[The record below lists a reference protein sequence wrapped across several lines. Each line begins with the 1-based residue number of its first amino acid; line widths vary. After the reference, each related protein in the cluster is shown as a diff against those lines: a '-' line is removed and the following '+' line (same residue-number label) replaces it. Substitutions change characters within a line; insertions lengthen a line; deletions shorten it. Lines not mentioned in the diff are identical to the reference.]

1 MGISSLSSM
10 TTGRRVNPSAGAD
23 GASGPAVGD
32 DRKVT
37 TPAPA
42 PSRYSLGSAK
52 NLVISLFAVL
62 GMVAVL
68 VLIVPRVSSVSG
80 PPVDVHKTAVEV
92 KAQSG
97 WPIVEAV
104 GLPEGWTTT
113 SARYV
118 RTTGGFST
126 WHAGYQTPSGTY
138 VAVEQTVDPTREW
151 VEAQTN
157 RAPRIGTLEAGGRTW
172 TKYERD
178 TKVQNSLVDDPQA
191 PGELTT
197 LVTGTATF
205 EEMADFVTYLR
216 PVTP

>member
-1 MGISSLSSM
+1 MGS
-10 TTGRRVNPSAGAD
+10 T
-23 GASGPAVGD
+23 
-32 DRKVT
+32 
-37 TPAPA
+37 
-42 PSRYSLGSAK
+42 K
-52 NLVISLFAVL
+52 NLVLSLLAVL

-80 PPVDVHKTAVEV
+80 PPVDVHATAVDV
-92 KAQSG
+92 KERSG

-118 RTTGGFST
+118 RTTDGFMT

-138 VAVEQTVDPTREW
+138 VAVEQTMDPSAKW

-157 RAPRIGTLEAGGRTW
+157 RAPKIGTLEAGGRTW

-178 TKVQNSLVDDPQA
+178 TKVQNSLLDDPETS
-191 PGELTT
+191 GDLTT
-197 LVTGTATF
+197 LVTGTASF
-205 EEMADFVTYLR
+205 EEMADFVTYLQ